1 MGQDAVERFLGR
13 IITDDAFR
21 EMAKESFLEAC
32 LKGGF
37 VFTEREV
44 EVLRRLDLEKFRA
57 LSDEL
62 DRRLKRSSCP
72 VLTGNWRDSFG
83 GNK

>member
-32 LKGGF
+32 LRGGF

-44 EVLRRLDLEKFRA
+44 EILRRLDLDKFRA

-62 DRRLKRSSCP
+62 DRRLKRGACP
-72 VLTGNWRDSFG
+72 VVAGSWRDYTG
-83 GNK
+83 GNR